1 MFGRGAW
8 ADGLDVFGR
17 ISKANGILWVFFL
30 PVVERGGA
38 GGETIVACADA
49 ELGEREA
56 RACEQPPPAPSL
68 RIAGCG
74 IQRAVSGRPLA
85 AHRIGER
92 CALGAGGRA
101 GGRRRSEQWGG
112 GRRRAGRGAG
122 GHMRPAEGGGCEGTR
137 AVCAGAGTGKGR
149 AACERRR
156 RRRRWRLE

>member
-1 MFGRGAW
+1 MTMFGR
-8 ADGLDVFGR
+8 GLDVFGS

-56 RACEQPPPAPSL
+56 RACEQPSPAPSL

-92 CALGAGGRA
+92 GALGAGGRA
-101 GGRRRSEQWGG
+101 GGRRRSEQRGG
-112 GRRRAGRGAG
+112 GRRGAG